1 MSQLAETV
9 IKRHHQVWGTN
20 LGGRIILIVE
30 HMRNKLAQII
40 PSFGYRAGLFSICL
54 SLLKFLFMNLVT
66 DLFHYRQD
74 KTTVLIW

>member
-9 IKRHHQVWGTN
+9 IKRHNPSVWGTN

-40 PSFGYRAGLFSICL
+40 PSSGY
-54 SLLKFLFMNLVT
+54 
-66 DLFHYRQD
+66 LFHYRQD
-74 KTTVLIW
+74 KTTVLIS